1 MWTAKDARRSRPFTT
16 AMLEAVDE
24 GMLDKDTLI
33 QDLLGWLSEAE
44 VEQFARSNDLLA
56 AIRMEDEEDED
67 ADY

>member
-1 MWTAKDARRSRPFTT
+1 MWTAKDARRSRPFTI

-56 AIRMEDEEDED
+56 AIRMEDEEEEVDE
-67 ADY
+67 

>member
-33 QDLLGWLSEAE
+33 QDLLGWMSESE
-44 VEQFARSNDLLA
+44 VEQFARSNDLLE
-56 AIRMEDEEDED
+56 AIRMEGEEEEVDE
-67 ADY
+67 

>member
-33 QDLLGWLSEAE
+33 QDLL
-44 VEQFARSNDLLA
+44 DLVAVLDLFDLPA
-56 AIRMEDEEDED
+56 AIRMADEEEEIEE
-67 ADY
+67 

>member
-24 GMLDKDTLI
+24 GMLDKDLLI

-56 AIRMEDEEDED
+56 AIRMEDEEEEVDE
-67 ADY
+67 

>member
-44 VEQFARSNDLLA
+44 VEQFARRNDLLA
-56 AIRMEDEEDED
+56 AIRMEDEEEEIEE
-67 ADY
+67 